1 MASAEPNVNADRGGR
16 IAYVADHLLLHAGAL
31 VRLLVKESASEITR
45 SEAGV
50 LFTLSRGPRRITEL
64 AELEGLAQPT
74 MTALVK
80 RLERRGCVKRDR
92 PADDGRVVLLS
103 LTPAGTAAL
112 EAFRAQVGAAV
123 RADLDVMTDEQIAA
137 LEAATEALGTLVD
150 VLQTPRDEPAQ
161 RPRTVP
167 PAAAKADEPR
177 ALSES

>member
-1 MASAEPNVNADRGGR
+1 MNLGATDSNSDRVGR
-16 IAYVADHLLLHAGAL
+16 IDYVADHLLLHAGLL
-31 VRLLVKESASEITR
+31 VRLLVRESGSGMTR

-80 RLERRGCVKRDR
+80 RLERRGCVKRER

-112 EAFRAQVGAAV
+112 EAFQAEIGEAV
-123 RADLDVMTDEQIAA
+123 RADMSAMTDQQVAA
-137 LEAATEALGTLVD
+137 LEAATRALGALVD
-150 VLQTPRDEPAQ
+150 VLQAPS
-161 RPRTVP
+161 RPRGG
-167 PAAAKADEPR
+167 
-177 ALSES
+177 